1 MLNNTIQ
8 IKRKI
13 NQLKRKCRF
22 LTCLCLILILIN
34 IYTLATES
42 KAESEIKPPATN
54 TEIQILDNI
63 PLYPPP
69 NDELTNLMII
79 NHESL

>member
-1 MLNNTIQ
+1 MNKYYRNK
-8 IKRKI
+8 IKKL
-13 NQLKRKCRF
+13 QRKCKLLMLF
-22 LTCLCLILILIN
+22 CLILILTN
-34 IYTLATES
+34 LYSFNAES
-42 KAESEIKPPATN
+42 KAESAIKPPATN

-69 NDELTNLMII
+69 NDNITNAMII